1 MPGFYRQSTKGDE
14 MKNRIL
20 IGITVA
26 AVAVVMIGLSLTGIE
41 TKPALLAVMT
51 GAAAW
56 LALFAKANEKGA

>member
-1 MPGFYRQSTKGDE
+1 

-41 TKPALLAVMT
+41 TKPALLAIMA

-56 LALFAKANEKGA
+56 IALFAKANERRA